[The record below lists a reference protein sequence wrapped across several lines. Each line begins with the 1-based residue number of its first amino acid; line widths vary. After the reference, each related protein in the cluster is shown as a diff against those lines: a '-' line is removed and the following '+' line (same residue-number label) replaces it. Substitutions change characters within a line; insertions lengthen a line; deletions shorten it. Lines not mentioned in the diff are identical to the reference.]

1 MIFPACLEPYWPSPR
16 GPSLDRWG
24 GEVVRDG
31 LAQEQGLG
39 WGWSW
44 LFCGS
49 WLLYRIWSSQLLLL
63 ILDVA
68 LIHTWQITSLLGR
81 QNHR

>member
-1 MIFPACLEPYWPSPR
+1 MIFPACLEPYWPSR
-16 GPSLDRWG
+16 TFS

-81 QNHR
+81 QNHRKV